1 MLFAKN
7 CRRIIA
13 DEIKGTIIRHRKRNN
28 LTYTMRSKLATA
40 TWNFET
46 VTTNSLGTS
55 ISYSLRAPCNGEE
68 NNKHRATILEI
79 QSPLRQPVVLVSNS
93 HVNTRRCTKKGKK
106 DHQRLET
113 LLY

>member
-55 ISYSLRAPCNGEE
+55 ISYSLRAPWNGEE
-68 NNKHRATILEI
+68 NNKHCYNSRNPEPPETAC
-79 QSPLRQPVVLVSNS
+79 SAGVKQP
-93 HVNTRRCTKKGKK
+93 CK
-106 DHQRLET
+106 
-113 LLY
+113 Y